1 MGVGTQLFMFQF
13 KETEYDKGWESY
25 SRKYRKMKK
34 LINFKPGKMTF
45 GISLV
50 ISGGNSFRS
59 NTGTDKG
66 LSLSALK

>member
-1 MGVGTQLFMFQF
+1 
-13 KETEYDKGWESY
+13 
-25 SRKYRKMKK
+25 MKK
-34 LINFKPGKMTF
+34 VGNPTLGITVNEMSMDFKPGKMTF